1 MWCGLDELLF
11 TKRSE
16 CYHIVRFQSSKKCEN
31 RFSESNIWSVNAG
44 IISGNGLS
52 NIQKIMSHLNLP
64 RLVTSTSYNII
75 LEKIS
80 VNIVDI
86 AEQSMIKASS
96 TLISMYNDNYDDT
109 DIESCEKR
117 SRKSS
122 AIRWDMAKKIWF
134 QLLTGC
140 CFFHFCWLWGSFR
153 LWNKM

>member
-1 MWCGLDELLF
+1 MN
-11 TKRSE
+11 S
-16 CYHIVRFQSSKKCEN
+16 
-31 RFSESNIWSVNAG
+31 
-44 IISGNGLS
+44 
-52 NIQKIMSHLNLP
+52 
-64 RLVTSTSYNII
+64 
-75 LEKIS
+75 
-80 VNIVDI
+80 VDI

-140 CFFHFCWLWGSFR
+140 CFFHFC
-153 LWNKM
+153 